1 MYVVYQLMNSK
12 QPLCN
17 SNAEE
22 LSMSKFCSRCGTPI
36 SEGAR
41 FCPSCGAKLA
51 EQTVNI
57 EENSQTAS
65 RLTLEQTDSSAMIQN
80 HQMPLDEYV
89 EDVGI
94 KAMFFKTEGRLN
106 RKRYFLRGCI
116 LFFICMIVE
125 GILVAIQN
133 ISLMAI
139 GSIILYIPLLISGVM
154 LAIRRSHDLN
164 HSGRYVIYMFIPIVG
179 MIISLVL
186 LFKKGT
192 DGPNPY
198 GPDPLG

>member
-1 MYVVYQLMNSK
+1 
-12 QPLCN
+12 
-17 SNAEE
+17 
-22 LSMSKFCSRCGTPI
+22 MSKFCSRCGTPI
-36 SEGAR
+36 SEGAQ
-41 FCPSCGAKLA
+41 FCPSCGTKLVVQ
-51 EQTVNI
+51 EVNDGKTS
-57 EENSQTAS
+57 EKSNSSIPEDRDRT
-65 RLTLEQTDSSAMIQN
+65 EIVQN
-80 HQMPLDEYV
+80 YQKISTEYV
-89 EDVGI
+89 EDAGI
-94 KAMFFKTEGRLN
+94 KEMFFKTEGRLN

-133 ISLMAI
+133 ISLIAI

-164 HSGRYVIYMFIPIVG
+164 HSGQYVIYMFIPIVG

-192 DGPNPY
+192 DGPNTY
-198 GPDPLG
+198 GPDPLGRQ